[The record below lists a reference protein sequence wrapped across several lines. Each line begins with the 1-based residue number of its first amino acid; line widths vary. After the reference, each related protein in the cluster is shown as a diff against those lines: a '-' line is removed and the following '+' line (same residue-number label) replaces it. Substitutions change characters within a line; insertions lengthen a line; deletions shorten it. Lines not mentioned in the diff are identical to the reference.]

1 MTGEPKITRIG
12 TVRCTV
18 GEGPVWDIAE
28 QALYFVDL
36 LGRRLWRYEPGA
48 QAMDHWDMPGMIG
61 SMALREGGGALVALD
76 DGFHTVDLST
86 GVATPFA
93 RPAAMTDKVQFND
106 GKADPRGR
114 FLAATQARSLQE
126 PEPLGSLYSLAPDGA
141 VVTLDGP
148 VHVPN
153 GPCWSPDG
161 ATFYFS
167 DSVPRTVF
175 AYDYDLETGAV
186 ANRRVFA
193 DTSALGGI
201 PDGATVD
208 TQGRYWVAICLAG
221 KIACYRPDGVVERI
235 IDVPVKMPGSVMF
248 GGPDLDRLFMTSLDA
263 GALGQPASVDDGGL
277 FVIDGLGA
285 TGRPEP
291 RFKG

>member
-1 MTGEPKITRIG
+1 MAEPRITRIG
-12 TVRCTV
+12 AVRCTV
-18 GEGPVWDIAE
+18 GEGPVWDMAE

-36 LGRRLWRYEPGA
+36 LGRRLWRHDPLSGD
-48 QAMDHWDMPGMIG
+48 MDHWDMPGMIG
-61 SMALREGGGALVALD
+61 SLALREGGGALVALE
-76 DGFHTVDLST
+76 DGFHTVDLAT
-86 GVATPFA
+86 GVATLFA
-93 RPAAMTDKVQFND
+93 RPSGLTAQVQFND

-114 FLAATQARSLQE
+114 FLAATQARSLRE
-126 PEPLGSLYSLAPDGA
+126 PEPLGSLYSLAADGA
-141 VVTLDGP
+141 VTPLDGP
-148 VHVPN
+148 IHVPN

-161 ATFYFS
+161 RTFYFS
-167 DSVPRTVF
+167 DSALRTVW

-208 TQGRYWVAICLAG
+208 TEGRYWVAICLGG
-221 KIACYRPDGVVERI
+221 KIACYRPDGVLERTIDMPVE
-235 IDVPVKMPGSVMF
+235 MPGSVMF
-248 GGPDLDRLFMTSLDA
+248 GGPDLDRLYVTSLDA
-263 GALGQPASVDDGGL
+263 GALGQAASDDDGGL

-285 TGRPEP
+285 TGRPEA